1 MKMHKLKNNYCEVVT
16 NGPSLISFKIN
27 KNDINYEILGYDL
40 ENFVSSFI
48 MAPWVNRIKEG
59 IFNSKKGSTNL
70 LNSHPLS
77 SQFKH
82 AIHGTVL
89 FSNWEL
95 INKNKNSL
103 EMKTNLSEPWPF
115 KGNLKSKISIGEKY
129 ITQKLTIF
137 NDDNEIMPFS
147 MGWHPWFKRTL
158 SSGEIEIKFDSQY
171 KWEISDELPTSKKI
185 KSSEIDKFKNGY
197 SPAPE
202 TLDDCYRIK
211 DGSNVL
217 LKWPELTL
225 NLKSSYECGHLVIYT
240 PPEPNSD
247 LLCVEPQSATIN
259 SFQLDEESVSDT
271 GILFVEPKKDYSL
284 STKWSWE

>member
-1 MKMHKLKNNYCEVVT
+1 MIVATTLFDHPHIKGIIEFEEKGTKVV
-16 NGPSLISFKIN
+16 I
-27 KNDINYEILGYDL
+27 
-40 ENFVSSFI
+40 
-48 MAPWVNRIKEG
+48 
-59 IFNSKKGSTNL
+59 
-70 LNSHPLS
+70 
-77 SQFKH
+77 
-82 AIHGTVL
+82 
-89 FSNWEL
+89 
-95 INKNKNSL
+95 
-103 EMKTNLSEPWPF
+103 

-217 LKWPELTL
+217 LKWPELT
-225 NLKSSYECGHLVIYT
+225 
-240 PPEPNSD
+240 
-247 LLCVEPQSATIN
+247 
-259 SFQLDEESVSDT
+259 F
-271 GILFVEPKKDYSL
+271 
-284 STKWSWE
+284 